1 MLCLAVKSALT
12 RKVQTGCKMIVF
24 NTILSKIYGSSL
36 PPFQRANPGSDMVFS
51 ADLWEMK
58 EGNQSC
64 GVVLMESEVKN

>member
-1 MLCLAVKSALT
+1 
-12 RKVQTGCKMIVF
+12 MIVF